1 MAALVRT
8 AVRPFVAAGARRTMA
23 IDAKL
28 VRFERFGA
36 PQNVLSVATE
46 TLSEDLKANQVLVQ
60 MVAAPITPNDFHE
73 IKGFSSSGST
83 GVAGNEGL
91 GKVLS
96 TGSGVADLA
105 KDDFVVPA
113 AAGFGT
119 WRTHAVVDRAAVTR
133 VDTTG
138 VSDEVA
144 SAAIV
149 APGTAQ
155 RLLTDFVDLEEGD
168 VIIQNNAASTVG
180 QAVVQYAAARG
191 IKTINIARSRDNWE
205 DFVNHLHGHGAT
217 IVVTDE
223 FARTPDFTKL
233 IADLGAPKLA
243 LNSVGG
249 RAATV
254 VASTL
259 GEDGTLVSFGGMAS
273 SSVDVPLS
281 ALVEKNITVRGF
293 SFAKWFAAASPAER
307 EELVAKCVDD
317 ARENRCQV
325 LLAREPFGDFEYAL
339 KRSLQA
345 GEPKVVLVM

>member
-1 MAALVRT
+1 M
-8 AVRPFVAAGARRTMA
+8 
-23 IDAKL
+23 
-28 VRFERFGA
+28 
-36 PQNVLSVATE
+36 
-46 TLSEDLKANQVLVQ
+46 
-60 MVAAPITPNDFHE
+60 
-73 IKGFSSSGST
+73 
-83 GVAGNEGL
+83 AGNEGL

-191 IKTINIARSRDNWE
+191 IKTINIARSRCVRV
-205 DFVNHLHGHGAT
+205 FCAVCRCGCCVGC
-217 IVVTDE
+217 
-223 FARTPDFTKL
+223 
-233 IADLGAPKLA
+233 AD
-243 LNSVGG
+243 
-249 RAATV
+249 
-254 VASTL
+254 
-259 GEDGTLVSFGGMAS
+259 
-273 SSVDVPLS
+273 
-281 ALVEKNITVRGF
+281 
-293 SFAKWFAAASPAER
+293 
-307 EELVAKCVDD
+307 
-317 ARENRCQV
+317 
-325 LLAREPFGDFEYAL
+325 
-339 KRSLQA
+339 
-345 GEPKVVLVM
+345 